1 MKHHSSMK
9 RLTALFLSV
18 LMALGCMSVT
28 AFAEETETITIGVY
42 STTDMHGKC
51 YSLNPT
57 NGKEVQDSYLKVA
70 SAMAAEREAMDGVI
84 LVDNGDAIQ
93 GTPITRYNV
102 NSENGVNNPIA
113 LCLRYC
119 GYDAFVMG
127 NHEFN
132 FTMEAQENIY
142 NTMEDPDGEV
152 GEPVTVLCANY
163 VNTET
168 QEVDETP
175 YIIREFT
182 VGEKTFKI
190 GVLGFENVNVPN
202 WDPST
207 HYEGHDFVHEG
218 NDERTFAYEWTNYWQ
233 KVMREEE
240 ACDIVVVAVH
250 SGEGTG
256 LVGAGDEGAV
266 EIGKADF
273 NPEDQANHL
282 IENTTGIDMVITG
295 HNHTPGIY
303 TFENADGEAVP
314 VVNGGTKNLTKT
326 PITLSS
332 DGTFAIGE
340 SEAISLA
347 EQENDA
353 ELEKLMK
360 PYYDNGLAA
369 VDEVVGTLG
378 GEWDDETD
386 LFHVQSDTMDLV
398 HKMQIWAAESDL
410 SIAAPVAAADFCVGQ
425 LLGDEETAEVS
436 LKDCYSIYRYD
447 NNLLY
452 KIKITGKQIKAWL
465 ERVTQDYT
473 VEEDG
478 TITGSGFGTDQ
489 IYGVDYDIYMGN
501 PEGSRV
507 VNLSY
512 KGEPVTDD
520 QEFTAAINSYRIS
533 ATEGADTY
541 GWYEATGITATSDEV
556 IWRAET
562 SEKFGEVGGSVPYI
576 MGEYFKALTE
586 AGEEIV
592 PGSESHWTLNPG
604 ASEDAEAP
612 AEDETPAETET
623 PQEPAEKAFTDVPE
637 GKWYTEAVAYVVEAG
652 LMSGAT
658 EGTFAPKVELTGEE
672 LAAIAKAMD
681 ADATV
686 AADGTVT
693 REALV
698 KFLFAAA
705 GIEAVTT
712 EENLESFGDQDQ
724 ISEDAVMMMNWA
736 VGQGILTGRTEN
748 QLAPQEAVT
757 RAECAVMLMRCAEA
771 VGQ

>member
-1 MKHHSSMK
+1 MKHFTNAR
-9 RLTALFLSV
+9 RLTALFLSL
-18 LMALGCMSVT
+18 LMALGCLSVT
-28 AFAEETETITIGVY
+28 AFAEDGEESITIGIY

-57 NGKEVQDSYLKVA
+57 NGKEVKDSYLKVA
-70 SAMAAEREAMDGVI
+70 TAMAEEREAMDGVI

-102 NSENGVNNPIA
+102 NSENGVNNPVA

-142 NTMEDPDGEV
+142 GTMEDPDGET
-152 GEPVTVLCANY
+152 GSPVTVLCANY

-218 NDERTFAYEWTNYWQ
+218 NSQRTYAYEWTNYWQ
-233 KVMREEE
+233 KVMREDE
-240 ACDIVVVAVH
+240 ACDIVVVSVH

-266 EIGKADF
+266 AIGKAEF

-303 TFENADGEAVP
+303 TFKNADGEDVP

-326 PITLSS
+326 PITLNS
-332 DGTFAIGE
+332 DGTFAIGG
-340 SEAISLA
+340 SEALELA
-347 EQENDA
+347 AYENDA

-360 PYYDNGLAA
+360 PFYDNGLAA
-369 VDEVVGTLG
+369 VDEVVGTLS
-378 GEWDDETD
+378 GEWDDVTD

-410 SIAAPVAAADFCVGQ
+410 SIAAPVAASDFCVGQ
-425 LLGDEETAEVS
+425 LLDGGETAEVS

-452 KIKITGKQIKAWL
+452 KIKITGKQVKAWL

-507 VNLSY
+507 VNLTY
-512 KGEPVTDD
+512 KGEPVTDE
-520 QEFTAAINSYRIS
+520 QEFTAAVNSYRIS
-533 ATEGADTY
+533 ATASADTY
-541 GWYEATGITATSDEV
+541 GWFEATGITATSEEV

-576 MGEYFKALTE
+576 MGEYFKALTAE
-586 AGEEIV
+586 GKQIT
-592 PGSESHWTLNPG
+592 PGSKSHWTLNAG
-604 ASEDAEAP
+604 TSE
-612 AEDETPAETET
+612 ETET
-623 PQEPAEKAFTDVPE
+623 PSETPDETPKAFTDVPA

-652 LMSGAT
+652 LMSGVT
-658 EGTFAPKVELTGEE
+658 ETTFAPHDAVSFEDMTTILNNLNAGTFVVKEDAPITREVLVQLLYSAAVESG
-672 LAAIAKAMD
+672 MD
-681 ADATV
+681 A
-686 AADGTVT
+686 VT
-693 REALV
+693 L
-698 KFLFAAA
+698 
-705 GIEAVTT
+705 
-712 EENLESFGDQDQ
+712 EENLTAFPDQDQ
-724 ISEDAVMMMNWA
+724 ISEDAVQMMNWA
-736 VGQGILTGRTEN
+736 VGQGILGGRASGY
-748 QLAPQEAVT
+748 LSPQETVT
-757 RAECAVMLMRCAEA
+757 RAECAVMLQRYAALMA
-771 VGQ
+771 

>member
-1 MKHHSSMK
+1 MKHHTNAR
-9 RLTALFLSV
+9 RLTALFLSL
-18 LMALGCMSVT
+18 LMALGCLCVT
-28 AFAEETETITIGVY
+28 AFAEDGEESITIGIY

-51 YSLNPT
+51 YSLNPV
-57 NGKEVQDSYLKVA
+57 NGKEVKDSYLKVA
-70 SAMAAEREAMDGVI
+70 TAVAEEREAMDGVI
-84 LVDNGDAIQ
+84 LIDNGDAIQ

-102 NSENGVNNPIA
+102 NSENGVNNPVA

-132 FTMEAQENIY
+132 FTLEAQENIY
-142 NTMEDPDGEV
+142 GTMEDPDGEV
-152 GEPVTVLCANY
+152 GSPVTVLCANY

-182 VGEKTFKI
+182 VGGKTFKI

-218 NDERTFAYEWTNYWQ
+218 NEERTYAYEWTNYWQ
-233 KVMREEE
+233 KVMREDEG
-240 ACDIVVVAVH
+240 CDIVVVSVH

-256 LVGAGDEGAV
+256 LVGVGDEGAV
-266 EIGKADF
+266 AIGKAEF

-303 TFENADGEAVP
+303 TFKNASGEDVP

-326 PITLSS
+326 PITLNS

-340 SEAISLA
+340 SEALDLSA
-347 EQENDA
+347 YENDA
-353 ELEKLMK
+353 ELEKIMK

-369 VDEVVGTLG
+369 VDEVVGTIS
-378 GEWDDETD
+378 GEWDDITD

-410 SIAAPVAAADFCVGQ
+410 SIAAPVAASDFCVGQ
-425 LLGDEETAEVS
+425 LLDGAETAEVS

-478 TITGSGFGTDQ
+478 SITGSGFGTDQ

-507 VNLSY
+507 VNLTY

-520 QEFTAAINSYRIS
+520 QEFTAAVNSYRIS
-533 ATEGADTY
+533 ATANADTY
-541 GWYEATGITATSDEV
+541 GWYEATGITATSEEV

-576 MGEYFKALTE
+576 MGEYFKALTAE
-586 AGEEIV
+586 GKQIT
-592 PGSESHWTLNPG
+592 PGSESHWTLNAG
-604 ASEDAEAP
+604 TSE
-612 AEDETPAETET
+612 ETET
-623 PQEPAEKAFTDVPE
+623 PSETPDETSKTFTDVPA
-637 GKWYTEAVAYVVEAG
+637 GKWYAEAVAYVVEAG

-658 EGTFAPKVELTGEE
+658 DTTFAPSELLTAEV
-672 LAAIAKAMD
+672 LTDIAAKMEVTFVTAKD
-681 ADATV
+681 RPI
-686 AADGTVT
+686 T
-693 REALV
+693 REEMV
-698 KFLFAAA
+698 KFLYNAAVES
-705 GIEAVTT
+705 GMDAVTL
-712 EENLESFGDQDQ
+712 EENLTAFPDQDQ
-724 ISEDAVMMMNWA
+724 ISEDAIQMMNWA
-736 VGQGILTGRTEN
+736 VGQGILGGRAN
-748 QLAPQEAVT
+748 GCLCPQETVT
-757 RAECAVMLMRCAEA
+757 RAECAVMLQRYAGLMA
-771 VGQ
+771 

>member
-1 MKHHSSMK
+1 MIEKGKNGMKHHTSMR

-28 AFAEETETITIGVY
+28 AFAEDAETITIGVY

-57 NGKEVQDSYLKVA
+57 NGKDVKDSYLKVA
-70 SAMAAEREAMDGVI
+70 TAMAAEREEMDGVI

-142 NTMEDPDGEV
+142 STMEDPDGEV
-152 GEPVTVLCANY
+152 GGPVTVLCANY
-163 VNTET
+163 VNTDT
-168 QEVDETP
+168 QEVDATP

-207 HYEGHDFVHEG
+207 HYEGHDFVHED
-218 NDERTFAYEWTNYWQ
+218 NDERTYAYEWTNYWQ

-240 ACDIVVVAVH
+240 ECDIVVVAVH
-250 SGEGTG
+250 SGEMTG
-256 LVGAGDEGAV
+256 LVGAGDEVVSTNGTGF
-266 EIGKADF
+266 E
-273 NPEDQANHL
+273 PENQAGHL

-303 TFENADGEAVP
+303 TFKNADGEDVP

-332 DGTFAIGE
+332 DGTFEIGE
-340 SEAISLA
+340 SEAIDLA
-347 EQENDA
+347 ELDNDA

-378 GEWDDETD
+378 GEWDDVTD

-398 HKMQIWAAESDL
+398 HKMQIWAADSDL

-425 LLGDEETAEVS
+425 LLGGEETAEVS

-507 VNLSY
+507 VNLTY

-520 QEFTAAINSYRIS
+520 QEFTAAVNSYRIS

-562 SEKFGEVGGSVPYI
+562 DEKFGEVGGSVPYI
-576 MGEYFKALTE
+576 MGEYFKSITE
-586 AGEEIV
+586 AGEQIV
-592 PGSESHWTLNPG
+592 PGSESHWTLNAG

-612 AEDETPAETET
+612 AETPAESET
-623 PQEPAEKAFTDVPE
+623 KTFTDVPE

-652 LMSGAT
+652 LMSGVT
-658 EGTFAPKVELTGEE
+658 EDTFAPKAELTGEE

-686 AADGTVT
+686 DVEGAVT

-698 KFLFAAA
+698 KFLFNAA
-705 GIEAVTT
+705 GIEAVTL
-712 EENLESFGDQDQ
+712 EENLGPFADQDQ
-724 ISEDAVMMMNWA
+724 ISEDAVMVMNWA

-757 RAECAVMLMRCAEA
+757 RAECAVMLMRCAE
-771 VGQ
+771 VTGQ